1 MIARRRWLGAAL
13 AFPALSCATGQPAVF
28 GLGVASGDPA
38 QDSVVIWTR
47 LDTAPDA
54 PVPLRWEVA
63 EDEAFARIIARGD
76 AVARP
81 ESAHAVHVVAGGLR
95 PGRQYWYRFA
105 ALGVASPVG
114 RTKTLPERADTL
126 RFANT
131 SCQHYEHGFFT
142 AWSHIARDAALDFV
156 FFNGDYI
163 YEYAG
168 RAIGSRGWGGVVR
181 SHEGAE
187 CVTLA
192 QYRARYAQY
201 RRDADLQAAHAAH
214 PFIMAFDD
222 HEVENNWAGPHS
234 EKPGTDPAAFA
245 ARKAA
250 AFQAWYEHM
259 PVRPVPR
266 GASITAYR
274 RFRLGDLGHLH
285 VLDTRSFRDDQP
297 CGDRAQLPCDAVAR
311 TDAQML
317 GAAQEEW
324 LFAGARAPGFHI
336 LAQQVFMAPRRFA
349 DGRMSMDAWD
359 GYPAA
364 RERLLGGL
372 RARGVTNPIVLTGDV
387 HRAWAADMP
396 GGGAEFICSS
406 ITSEG
411 DGREAEP
418 NAAGIMEAN
427 RHIQFHHARRGWTRH
442 EITRDHFTAD
452 YMALPFV
459 TRAGSPAEHVARF
472 VTARAASGISRA

>member
-1 MIARRRWLGAAL
+1 MMRRRAWLGAAL
-13 AFPALSCATGQPAVF
+13 ALPALSCARGQAAVF

-38 QDSVVIWTR
+38 QDSVVLWTR
-47 LDTAPDA
+47 LDPAPDA

-63 EDEAFARIIARGD
+63 EDAGFARIIARGD

-81 ESAHAVHVVAGGLR
+81 DAAHAVHVVAGGLR
-95 PGRQYWYRFA
+95 PGRHYWYRFN
-105 ALGVASPVG
+105 ALGAASPIG
-114 RTKTLPERADTL
+114 RTKTLPDRADAM
-126 RFANT
+126 RFINA

-142 AWSHIARDAALDFV
+142 AWAHVARDAALDFV

-168 RAIGSRGWGGVVR
+168 RAVGARVVR
-181 SHEGAE
+181 SHEGPE

-245 ARKAA
+245 VRKAA
-250 AFQAWYEHM
+250 AFQAWHEHM
-259 PVRPVPR
+259 PVRMAPR
-266 GASITAYR
+266 GAEFTAYR
-274 RFRLGDLGHLH
+274 RFRLGDLGHFH

-297 CGDRAQLPCDAVAR
+297 CGDRLQHACEAVAR
-311 TDAQML
+311 ADAQML
-317 GAAQEEW
+317 GAAQESW
-324 LFAGARAPGFHI
+324 LLAGARAPGFHI
-336 LAQQVFMAPRRFA
+336 LAQQVFMAPRIFA

-372 RARGVTNPIVLTGDV
+372 RAQGVANPIVLTGDV
-387 HRAWAADMP
+387 HRAWAAEIP
-396 GGGAEFICSS
+396 GGGAEFICTS

-418 NAAGIMEAN
+418 NAAGIMQASP
-427 RHIQFHHARRGWTRH
+427 HIRFHHARRGWTRH
-442 EITRDHFTAD
+442 EITRAQFSAD
-452 YMALPFV
+452 YMALPYV
-459 TRAGSPAEHVARF
+459 TRAGAAAESISRF
-472 VTARAASGISRA
+472 VTQRAAPGISRA